1 MPAAGDAVKESAMS
15 AKNTKGK
22 KSAKVAGDKG
32 KKLREAQAEIG
43 ARIAK
48 LDGGKP
54 PRTVAEKAA
63 RLEAAVEQLAEAA
76 PAKGKGKIRTHINL
90 ATLEVVEAPSTPAA
104 KKSRGKQKPKTEKR
118 MSALDAAA
126 FLVGER
132 TGVLFDTKSLIAEM
146 ESRGL
151 WSSPGGKTPGATL
164 HAAISREIAS
174 KGDASRFRKGGR
186 GLWQAAKGGA
196 K

>member
-48 LDGGKP
+48 LEGGKP

-76 PAKGKGKIRTHINL
+76 PAKGKGKGK
-90 ATLEVVEAPSTPAA
+90 AAPA
-104 KKSRGKQKPKTEKR
+104 KAKTEKR